1 MLDSE
6 FDDLPVLTELVGEAI
21 EIPLLTETIAEE
33 ATPHA
38 AQADAPA
45 RLSDTECQRL
55 AAQIAPQLEMLLRNK
70 LAARLDA
77 LWQETWHEVQASL
90 PELIR
95 AQLAAR
101 QPIIEAMQNNPSS
114 VRAELVEAC
123 PEPVEVIHSPFDRLR
138 ANGLQASTGRIN
150 SNTADSDNS
159 TPA

>member
-45 RLSDTECQRL
+45 RLPDTECQRL
-55 AAQIAPQLEMLLRNK
+55 AAQIAPQLETLLRNK

-95 AQLAAR
+95 TQLAAR
-101 QPIIEAMQNNPSS
+101 QPASNNS
-114 VRAELVEAC
+114 
-123 PEPVEVIHSPFDRLR
+123 
-138 ANGLQASTGRIN
+138 
-150 SNTADSDNS
+150 ADSDNS